1 MMATAMEIT
10 KQGRGTGTMDG
21 IRQNRG
27 LLVVF
32 RAGRKGLSEKVTCE

>member
-1 MMATAMEIT
+1 MMATAMEIA

-27 LLVVF
+27 LWSSSEQ
-32 RAGRKGLSEKVTCE
+32 AGKA